1 MQYLDK
7 LKKERSIDRVIFL
20 AGMVLAFIGFIIPTV
35 YVRDELPS
43 ADEVAIEETT
53 EEVSPAESEE
63 LVATSEDA
71 ELAEN
76 TELSEDLESSEEA
89 VAEDDEVFD
98 VLNASEEDDD
108 LGFGDDEVPTKIYY
122 KNIFGAAAYFNRSP
136 VAYNATFIVAVWL
149 CTIAGIALFFI
160 TKTIIGDI
168 IATLIALAFGLASIV
183 GIAPALSD
191 EFGAY
196 AGYYTAEV
204 TPFFGYSTVGG
215 YLVVIGLIAAVVGS
229 ILGAAH
235 IQHPDQVASN

>member
-7 LKKERSIDRVIFL
+7 LKKERSIDRVIFF

-35 YVRDELPS
+35 YVRDEVPS
-43 ADEVAIEETT
+43 NDEVAIEETVEESI
-53 EEVSPAESEE
+53 EEVAPAASDE
-63 LVATSEDA
+63 LLAEAEDA
-71 ELAEN
+71 EALEGDELAE
-76 TELSEDLESSEEA
+76 EA
-89 VAEDDEVFD
+89 LAEDDDIFD
-98 VLNASEEDDD
+98 VMNASEEDEDD
-108 LGFGDDEVPTKIYY
+108 YGFGDDEVETKVFY
-122 KNIFGAAAYFNRSP
+122 KNIFGAASYFNRSP
-136 VAYNATFIVAVWL
+136 VAYNATFIVAVWV
-149 CTIAGIALFFI
+149 CTIAGIALFFL

-191 EFGAY
+191 EFGPY
-196 AGYYTAEV
+196 AGYYASEV
-204 TPFFGYSTVGG
+204 TPFFGYSTIGG